1 MTTAKTTVK
10 ANPNTT
16 QLNALSKPKSST
28 SRTTLVYSWNDATSS
43 SEKTQSSAASR
54 LQCSASRPPARLWS
68 AAVTPSSSAPASR
81 TSDDNQVG
89 IESGRRACR
98 ARSGK
103 DVVNTVVAGTIKK

>member
-68 AAVTPSSSAPASR
+68 AAVTASSSAPASR
-81 TSDDNQVG
+81 TSDANQVG
-89 IESGRRACR
+89 IDPSLSTS
-98 ARSGK
+98 RSEEH
-103 DVVNTVVAGTIKK
+103 TSELQSLM